1 MKQKKDKKNKFNN
14 NKDKTKARI
23 IKATLQLIWKYGF
36 HGATT
41 KKIAAAAGVN
51 EVTIFRKFKN
61 KENLIAE
68 TYNTADLKMYPLK
81 NFLDKD
87 FSTVEEF
94 INDFGQMIFKQF
106 LKNKESHLLC
116 IKEIGNKDLEFVK
129 THIKSIRVIIDLFN
143 GKLHDMLK
151 ERKMKKSYIDSISN
165 IFHSSTL
172 AVFIWHCVNNK
183 ETSNTDIKN
192 YIKSLSKILTAG
204 IK

>member
-1 MKQKKDKKNKFNN
+1 MKKYKNSRFNIS
-14 NKDKTKARI
+14 KDKTKARI

-36 HGATT
+36 QGATT
-41 KKIAAAAGVN
+41 KKIADAAGVN

-81 NFLDKD
+81 NFLKKD

-94 INDFGQMIFKQF
+94 LNEFGLMIFKQF

-116 IKEIGNKDLEFVK
+116 LKEIGNKDLNFVK
-129 THIKSIRVIIDLFN
+129 THIKSIRIIIDLVNEKFYKMHKQ
-143 GKLHDMLK
+143 GKIKK
-151 ERKMKKSYIDSISN
+151 EFINN
-165 IFHSSTL
+165 IANIYHSSTL

-183 ETSNTDIKN
+183 ETSNADIKN
-192 YIKSLSKILTAG
+192 FIKSLSKILTHG